1 MKFTPEEINIAV
13 KVLSRSKHIDQWV
26 RGEMRAFGLS
36 IDTPAGKKFYDTQR
50 IEAARRLI
58 K

>member
-1 MKFTPEEINIAV
+1 MKFTPEEINIAI
-13 KVLSRSKHIDQWV
+13 KVLSRSKHVDKWV
-26 RGEMRAFGLS
+26 RGEMAAFG
-36 IDTPAGKKFYDTQR
+36 IDFNSEAGKKFYDAQR

>member
-1 MKFTPEEINIAV
+1 MKFTPEEINIAI

-26 RGEMRAFGLS
+26 KGEMRAFGLDINS
-36 IDTPAGKKFYDTQR
+36 DAGKKFYDTQR

>member
-1 MKFTPEEINIAV
+1 MKFTPQEINTAV
-13 KVLSRSKHIDQWV
+13 KVLSRSKHVDKWV
-26 RGEMRAFGLS
+26 KGEMRAFG
-36 IDTPAGKKFYDTQR
+36 IDINSEDGKKFYDAQR